1 MTKTMLNIKTDAKL
15 KKQAQMLAKEI
26 GVPLSI
32 VINAELKRFV
42 SERRVALYA
51 PLIPNAQTLKML
63 EAAEEELKQGK
74 AKGPFDSLDAMF
86 ESLQE

>member
-1 MTKTMLNIKTDAKL
+1 MLNIKTDATL

-42 SERRVALYA
+42 SERRVALQA
-51 PLIPNAQTLKML
+51 PLVPNAQTLKML

-74 AKGPFDSLDAMF
+74 VKGPFDSLDAVF